1 MMHVLS
7 VAAPL
12 VVNFDQDFETEEL
25 LNFAIGAFSIVLLVL
40 SLSAYR
46 RTHLNRLLLVSAAFG
61 LFAVEVVV
69 TQLDFFVIP
78 LSENAEGVITAL
90 LDFIILLL
98 FFFAVVR
105 GDWGETSESVPPA
118 PQPS

>member
-1 MMHVLS
+1 MIHLLS
-7 VAAPL
+7 MTVPM
-12 VVNFDQDFETEEL
+12 VVSFDQDFETEEL

-46 RTHLNRLLLVSAAFG
+46 RTHMNRLLLVSAAFG
-61 LFAVEVVV
+61 LFALEVVV
-69 TQLDFFVIP
+69 DQLDFFVFP

-90 LDFIILLL
+90 LSFVILLL

-105 GDWGETSESVPPA
+105 GDQGKAQRT
-118 PQPS
+118 